1 MIKKWICKIL
11 GHKHYLP
18 MYNPR
23 TGMTTYTWHNRCL
36 RCGKSNQENKMT
48 NESIEV
54 SITKSDHILL
64 LKLFVQKKL
73 SSASQEVFNIV
84 HDHKSIDEAVVEAV
98 RNEAII
104 MVLEDNIK
112 NTKKLKKKRKT
123 K

>member
-1 MIKKWICKIL
+1 
-11 GHKHYLP
+11 
-18 MYNPR
+18 
-23 TGMTTYTWHNRCL
+23 
-36 RCGKSNQENKMT
+36 MT

-54 SITKSDHILL
+54 SITKADHILL

-84 HDHKSIDEAVVEAV
+84 HDLKSIDEAVVEAV